1 MTPLASTKANRAA
14 REDRAIQKEVDALE
28 AGKTS
33 RIEPKPTQAG
43 AREYPTEF
51 LPQHHAKPGEEKNIA
66 PAPMY
71 DAPGYKGSEKLLDKV
86 AVIS

>member
-33 RIEPKPTQAG
+33 RIEPKPMQAG

-51 LPQHHAKPGEEKNIA
+51 LPQHHA
-66 PAPMY
+66 
-71 DAPGYKGSEKLLDKV
+71 
-86 AVIS
+86 